1 MAIGQTMPLK
11 PLSSPAPTASWVKA
25 PAPPPEPTPPVV
37 RWKVARVLDA
47 PHRLGFFAAACVLS
61 CSAFWWLVV
70 LGLRALDISTP
81 WAVSPSLAHALFFTW
96 GFMPLFVVGFLF
108 TAGPRWLQVAELTA
122 TQLLPAVLVYGL
134 ALALAL
140 VGFHTSGVVAAV
152 GLGGMVLAWGRLSF
166 FYLQLWRLSRASD
179 KAHGTVILAAA
190 LAGMAGLLLC
200 ALGTAL
206 GHDVL
211 VRTGIH
217 VGLWFFIAT
226 VFAAVSHR
234 MIPFFT
240 ASAIPFLDSW
250 RPMWLLW
257 CMVGAL
263 WWGGIGSIADLWL
276 EAPTPTWRWI
286 QVAVEGST
294 AALMLWLAVRWGLV
308 QSLKIR
314 LLAMLHTGF
323 LWLGIALA
331 MAALHHAWLAT
342 HGEVSAFGL
351 APLHALTMGYL
362 GSTLFAMATRVAAGH
377 SGRPLAAD
385 NIAWGVYWVVQG
397 AIVLR
402 VTSVFFPD
410 SGPALLM
417 AAITLWAAACGAW
430 ALRYGQWMGLPRL
443 DGRPG

>member
-1 MAIGQTMPLK
+1 MANGQTMSLK
-11 PLSSPAPTASWVKA
+11 PISTSAPKASWVKA
-25 PAPPPEPTPPVV
+25 PPPPKNPTPPVV
-37 RWKVARVLDA
+37 RWKLSRVLDA
-47 PHRLGFFAAACVLS
+47 PHRLGFFSAACVLAF
-61 CSAFWWLVV
+61 SALWWLAV
-70 LGLRALDISTP
+70 LGFRAMDIATP
-81 WAVSPSLAHALFFTW
+81 WAVNPSLAHALFFTW

-108 TAGPRWLQVAELTA
+108 TAGPRWLQVTELA
-122 TQLLPAVLVYGL
+122 APQLLPAVLGYTA
-134 ALALAL
+134 ALFMAVA
-140 VGFHTSGVVAAV
+140 GFHASASLAAFGLSGMA
-152 GLGGMVLAWGRLSF
+152 LAWGRLGY
-166 FYLQLWRLSRASD
+166 FYLQLWQQSRASD
-179 KAHGTVILAAA
+179 KAHGTVILVAAA
-190 LAGMAGLLLC
+190 AGLAGLLLC
-200 ALGTAL
+200 AIGAAV
-206 GHDVL
+206 GHDTL

-257 CMVGAL
+257 CMVGVL

-276 EAPTPTWRWI
+276 ASPAPTWRWI
-286 QVAVEGST
+286 QVAVEGNA

-342 HGEVSAFGL
+342 HDEVSAFGL

-385 NIAWGVYWVVQG
+385 NIAWGVYWVVQC

-410 SGPALLM
+410 GGTGILVT
-417 AAITLWAAACGAW
+417 AISLWAIACGAW
-430 ALRYGQWMGLPRL
+430 AMRYGHWMGLPRL
-443 DGRPG
+443 DGKPG

>member
-1 MAIGQTMPLK
+1 MATGQTMSLK
-11 PLSSPAPTASWVKA
+11 PISTSAPTASWVKA
-25 PAPPPEPTPPVV
+25 PAPLPKSTPPVV
-37 RWKVARVLDA
+37 SWKLTRVLDA
-47 PHRLGFFAAACVLS
+47 PHRLGFFAAACVLA
-61 CSAFWWLVV
+61 CSALWWLAV
-70 LGLRALDISTP
+70 LWLRVIDISTP
-81 WAVSPSLAHALFFTW
+81 WAVNPSLAHALFFTW

-108 TAGPRWLQVAELTA
+108 TAGPRWLQVAELA
-122 TQLLPAVLVYGL
+122 ASQLLPAVLVYTLTLVL
-134 ALALAL
+134 ALG
-140 VGFHTSGVVAAV
+140 GFHASSVLAAL
-152 GLGGMVLAWGRLSF
+152 GLGGMALAWGRLGSF
-166 FYLQLWRLSRASD
+166 YMQLWRQSRASD
-179 KAHGTVILAAA
+179 IAHGTVILVAAM
-190 LAGMAGLLLC
+190 AGLVGLLLC
-200 ALGTAL
+200 AIGIGLGRDT
-206 GHDVL
+206 L

-263 WWGGIGSIADLWL
+263 WWEGMGSIADLWL
-276 EAPTPTWRWI
+276 EAPAPNWRWI
-286 QVAVEGST
+286 QVAVEGS
-294 AALMLWLAVRWGLV
+294 AATLMLWLAVRWGLV

-314 LLAMLHTGF
+314 LLAMLHAGF

-342 HGEVSAFGL
+342 HDEVSAFGL

-410 SGPALLM
+410 SGPTLLM
-417 AAITLWAAACGAW
+417 AAVALWAAACGAW
-430 ALRYGQWMGLPRL
+430 ALRYGHWMGLPRL